1 MTSQVDGRREL
12 THLVDTSF
20 LLCFGGVARGLAL
33 LKELFGGGLAAPP
46 AVKDELS
53 SLPEDPKKIRIVR
66 DAAKQFGGKNAALL
80 LDAPIYEGDVPERDL
95 ALSCLASGDLPDRHN
110 GSLEPQGDVVSEVAS
125 GANAGEAEA
134 IAAAFRRELPLL
146 INDGPAIRHAT
157 ARGLPVETSARS
169 LRRLSTMSPKE
180 KYRVYME
187 MERSVGNAGE
197 TVNGWMWYREPRAT
211 E

>member
-1 MTSQVDGRREL
+1 MTSQVQGRREH

-20 LLCFGGVARGLAL
+20 LLCFGGVARGLTL

-46 AVKDELS
+46 AVKSELS
-53 SLPEDPKKIRIVR
+53 SLPENPTKIRVVR
-66 DAAKQFGGKNAALL
+66 EAAKQFGGRNAALL
-80 LDAPIYEGDVPERDL
+80 LEAPLYEGDVPERDL
-95 ALSCLASGDLPDRHN
+95 ALSCIATGKLPDRHDGN
-110 GSLEPQGDVVSEVAS
+110 LQLQGDHIAEVTV

-146 INDGPAIRHAT
+146 ITDGPAIRHAT
-157 ARGLPVETSARS
+157 ARGLPTETAARS
-169 LRRLSTMSPKE
+169 LRRLSMSPKE
-180 KYRVYME
+180 KYRIYME

-197 TVNGWMWYREPRAT
+197 TVNGWMWYREPRPT